1 MLLKEFEKR
10 WLSVFAEGVPKQRLE
25 ECMRCGHYIWHVFSF
40 ELLPAEDYLE
50 GDEAE
55 AAYES
60 LSVKER
66 ENALF
71 IKPFAGKKPETFS
84 LKYGDSGAERLN
96 RLTEI
101 YVAAKDFS
109 WTYIK
114 THETDWCGPYFCRK
128 KKSDITGERRK

>member
-10 WLSVFAEGVPKQRLE
+10 WLAVFAEGVSKQRLE
-25 ECMRCGHYIWHVFSF
+25 ECMRYGHYIWHVFSY

-50 GDEAE
+50 GDAAR
-55 AAYES
+55 AAYDS
-60 LSVKER
+60 LSMEER

-84 LKYGDSGAERLN
+84 LKYKDSGAEQLN
-96 RLTEI
+96 QRTEI
-101 YVAAKDFS
+101 YAVAKDFS

-114 THETDWCGPYFCRK
+114 THEDGWCGPYFCRK
-128 KKSDITGERRK
+128 KKS

>member
-10 WLSVFAEGVPKQRLE
+10 WLAVFAEGIDKKRLE

-40 ELLPAEDYLE
+40 ELLPEGTYLE
-50 GDEAE
+50 GDEARE
-55 AAYES
+55 AYDG
-60 LSVKER
+60 LSACER

-84 LKYGDSGAERLN
+84 LKYKDSGAEQLN
-96 RLTEI
+96 QRTEI
-101 YVAAKDFS
+101 YAVAKDFS

-114 THETDWCGPYFCRK
+114 THEDGWCGPYFCHK
-128 KKSDITGERRK
+128 KKS